1 MIARKI
7 RKRMKTKIQNRKDR
21 KKKDGKYGKKSQRR
35 NRKIDKKNI
44 GINDRK
50 KGKEEE
56 N

>member
-1 MIARKI
+1 MGRKVRGEI
-7 RKRMKTKIQNRKDR
+7 
-21 KKKDGKYGKKSQRR
+21 GKQ
-35 NRKIDKKNI
+35 IKKNI